1 MQLEGAAHTGG
12 LPELTASLQQIKQ
25 CQQCRPP
32 GAQGVDLSALLFNI
46 HDFFLYL
53 GVDEIRKRSSSD
65 DKPLRMVKTIL
76 HELCKMLVG
85 RAGKP

>member
-1 MQLEGAAHTGG
+1 M
-12 LPELTASLQQIKQ
+12 
-25 CQQCRPP
+25 
-32 GAQGVDLSALLFNI
+32 DLSALLFTL
-46 HDFFLYL
+46 HDFFLCL

-85 RAGKP
+85 GGVVVV